1 VDTFG
6 QLIIQYTLLFNILA
20 DVFGLTLKYV
30 WRRGRDSLMLILLK
44 NFIVYL
50 NLPSNLPPNDRL
62 RWMIFCI
69 SPRACVRVLT

>member
-30 WRRGRDSLMLILLK
+30 WRRGSHPHLKVKLLILYHK
-44 NFIVYL
+44 YFTICKYT
-50 NLPSNLPPNDRL
+50 PIYTPK
-62 RWMIFCI
+62 
-69 SPRACVRVLT
+69 